1 MSLLLW
7 GTLAIANGK
16 DFKPIIRT
24 ESTSELFERAK
35 EIEVIGP
42 TIFPTPTRYLNE
54 SAVVV
59 VEPAIGKHRVSL
71 QRIKNSDNASIVAL
85 TSNEII

>member
-1 MSLLLW
+1 MSRFISSLLLW
-7 GTLAIANGK
+7 GTLAIANGA
-16 DFKPIIRT
+16 DFKPIIRP

-42 TIFPTPTRYLNE
+42 TVFPTPTRYLNE

-71 QRIKNSDNASIVAL
+71 KRINNTYNAVYIPP
-85 TSNEII
+85 

>member
-1 MSLLLW
+1 MRLITSILLL
-7 GTLAIANGK
+7 GTIALAHGK

-24 ESTSELFERAK
+24 ESTSELFEGSK

-42 TIFPTPTRYLNE
+42 TVFPKPTRYLNE

-59 VEPAIGKHRVSL
+59 VEPAIGKHRVSFKRNVECL
-71 QRIKNSDNASIVAL
+71 WCHSLR
-85 TSNEII
+85 